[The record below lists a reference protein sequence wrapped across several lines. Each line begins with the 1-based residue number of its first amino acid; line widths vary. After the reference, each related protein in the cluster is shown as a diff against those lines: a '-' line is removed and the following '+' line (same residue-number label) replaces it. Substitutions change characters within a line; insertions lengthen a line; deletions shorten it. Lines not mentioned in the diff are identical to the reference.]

1 MGISAGQA
9 LPAFAGV
16 RVSVGQIDIT
26 RTLAK
31 VEDLLGKDRS
41 LSPAARAM
49 FELLVTI
56 IHLLVAKLG
65 LNSSNSSIPPSQ
77 DPKRKRGAKLK
88 GNGRK
93 PGGQKGHPGTT
104 LEPVEDPDQTEP
116 IAVNRRT
123 IPPGHYKDAG
133 YEARQVIDIVMTR
146 WVIEYR
152 AEILEDAHGCRF
164 VAPFPA
170 GVTRPVQY
178 GQGVKVQAVY
188 TSQQQLIPYDRIR
201 DYFWDQCG
209 IPISPGSIFR
219 FNQEAYT
226 LLEPFESFLVAKLV
240 QQLLLHA
247 DETGIH
253 INKTLYWL
261 HCLCNENWTLFFPH
275 AKRGG
280 DAIKAM
286 GVLEHFHGRLG
297 HDHWK
302 TYFQFDCIHFLCNA
316 HHLRELEGAWEQDG
330 QRWALKMQL
339 LLLEIHN
346 ASSQAGGCLDQAATK
361 SFRRRYRNILTRG
374 NTECP
379 AAVSHNPKRGRAP
392 QSKSR
397 NLLDRLRDFETET
410 LRFMTDPLVPFT
422 NNQCEN
428 DLRMTKVQQKIS
440 GCFRSLEGAQIFCRV
455 RSYLSTC
462 RKHNIQATEALQAL
476 FEGRLSEIISRLE

>member
-1 MGISAGQA
+1 M
-9 LPAFAGV
+9 
-16 RVSVGQIDIT
+16 SVGKIDVT
-26 RTLAK
+26 KTLAS
-31 VEDLLGKDRS
+31 VEALLAKDRS
-41 LSPAARAM
+41 ISPAVRGM
-49 FELLVTI
+49 TELLVTI
-56 IHLLVAKLG
+56 IQLLVAKLG

-77 DPKRKRGAKLK
+77 DPRRQRGGKPKTKRNK
-88 GNGRK
+88 RK

-104 LEPVEDPDQTEP
+104 LEPVDDPDQIQP
-116 IAVNRRT
+116 IAVDRRT
-123 IPPGHYKDAG
+123 IPPGQYKNAG
-133 YEARQVIDIVMTR
+133 YEARQVIDIVITR
-146 WVIEYR
+146 YVIEYR
-152 AEILEDAHGCRF
+152 AEILEDAHRRQF
-164 VAPFPA
+164 AAQFPA

-209 IPISPGSIFR
+209 IPISAGSIFR

-226 LLEPFESFLVAKLV
+226 LLEPFESFLVGKLV
-240 QQLLLHA
+240 QQPLLHA

-261 HCLCNENWTLFFPH
+261 HCLCNDKWTLFFPH

-280 DAIKAM
+280 EAIKAM
-286 GVLEHFHGRLG
+286 GVLELFHGRLG

-316 HHLRELEGAWEQDG
+316 HHLRELERAWVQDG
-330 QRWALKMQL
+330 QWWAMKMQL
-339 LLLEIHN
+339 LLLEIRD
-346 ASSQAGGCLDQAATK
+346 ATTKVGGCLDEAAAK
-361 SFRRRYRNILTRG
+361 SFRSRYRNILTRAHS
-374 NTECP
+374 ECP
-379 AAVSHNPKRGRAP
+379 PTVSNNNARAA

-440 GCFRSLEGAQIFCRV
+440 GCFRSFQGAQIFCRV

-462 RKHNIQATEALQAL
+462 RKHDIQPTEALQAL
-476 FEGRLSEIISRLE
+476 FEGRLSEIITRLE

>member
-1 MGISAGQA
+1 VQ
-9 LPAFAGV
+9 
-16 RVSVGQIDIT
+16 VSVGKINIT
-26 RTLAK
+26 QTLAN
-31 VEDLLGKDRS
+31 VENLLAKDRS
-41 LSPAARAM
+41 LSPAVRGM
-49 FELLVTI
+49 IELLVTI

-77 DPKRKRGAKLK
+77 DARRKRGAKPK
-88 GNGRK
+88 GNGRKRK

-104 LEPVEDPDQTEP
+104 LEPVDDPDHIEN
-116 IAVNRRT
+116 IGVDRRT
-123 IPPGHYKDAG
+123 LPPGSYKSAG
-133 YEARQVIDIVMTR
+133 YEARQVFDIVIHR
-146 WVIEYR
+146 YVVEYR
-152 AEILEDAHGCRF
+152 AEILEDAHGRQF
-164 VAPFPA
+164 VAQFPA
-170 GVTRPVQY
+170 AVSRPVQY
-178 GQGVKVQAVY
+178 GKGVKVQAVY

-209 IPISPGSIFR
+209 IPISTGSIFR
-219 FNQEAYT
+219 FNQEAYM
-226 LLEPFESFLVAKLV
+226 LLEPFESFLVGQLL
-240 QQLLLHA
+240 QQALLHA

-261 HCLCNENWTLFFPH
+261 HCLCNDQWTLFFPH

-302 TYFQFDCIHFLCNA
+302 SYFQFLCIHFLCNA
-316 HHLRELEGAWEQDG
+316 HHLRELQRAWEQDG
-330 QRWALKMQL
+330 QRWARNMRLV
-339 LLLEIHN
+339 LLEIHD
-346 ASSQAGGCLDQAATK
+346 ATTKAGGCLDETTAK
-361 SFRRRYRNILTRG
+361 RFRSRYRNILTRADH
-374 NTECP
+374 ECP
-379 AAVSHNPKRGRAP
+379 PATSRNTASQRGRIA

-397 NLLDRLRDFETET
+397 NLLDRLREFETET

-440 GCFRSLEGAQIFCRV
+440 GCFRSFEGAQIFCRV

-462 RKHNIQATEALQAL
+462 RKHDIQATEALQAL

>member
-1 MGISAGQA
+1 
-9 LPAFAGV
+9 
-16 RVSVGQIDIT
+16 VSVGKIDVT
-26 RTLAK
+26 KTLAS
-31 VEDLLGKDRS
+31 VEALLAKNRS
-41 LSPAARAM
+41 VSPAVRGM
-49 FELLVTI
+49 IELLVTI

-77 DPKRKRGAKLK
+77 DPRRPRGAKPKAK
-88 GNGRK
+88 GRKRK

-104 LEPVEDPDQTEP
+104 LEPVDNPDQIED
-116 IAVNRRT
+116 IAVDRRT
-123 IPPGHYKDAG
+123 IPPGQYRNAG
-133 YEARQVIDIVMTR
+133 YEARQVIDIRITQF
-146 WVIEYR
+146 VIEYR
-152 AEILEDAHGCRF
+152 AEILEDAHSRQF
-164 VAPFPA
+164 VAQFPA
-170 GVTRPVQY
+170 GVSRPAQY
-178 GQGVKVQAVY
+178 GKGVKVQAVY

-226 LLEPFESFLVAKLV
+226 LLEPFQSFLVAKLV
-240 QQLLLHA
+240 QQALLHA

-286 GVLEHFHGRLG
+286 GVLEHFRGRLG

-302 TYFQFDCIHFLCNA
+302 TYFQFLCVHFLCNA
-316 HHLRELEGAWEQDG
+316 HHLRELERAFEQDG
-330 QRWALKMQL
+330 QRWALNMRL
-339 LLLEIHN
+339 LLLEIHD
-346 ASSQAGGCLDQAATK
+346 ATTQAGGCLDEAAAK
-361 SFRRRYRNILTRG
+361 RFLSRYRNILTRG
-374 NTECP
+374 DRECP
-379 AAVSHNPKRGRAP
+379 PATSRNTAAKRGRLA
-392 QSKSR
+392 QTKSR
-397 NLLDRLRDFETET
+397 NLLDRLREFETET

-440 GCFRSLEGAQIFCRV
+440 GCFRSFEGAQIFCRV

-462 RKHNIQATEALQAL
+462 RKHGIQATEALQAL
-476 FEGRLSEIISRLE
+476 FEGRLPEIISRLE

>member
-1 MGISAGQA
+1 V
-9 LPAFAGV
+9 P
-16 RVSVGQIDIT
+16 VSVGKINVT
-26 RTLAK
+26 ETLAK
-31 VEDLLGKDRS
+31 VENLLGKDRS

-56 IHLLVAKLG
+56 IQLLVAKLG

-77 DPKRKRGAKLK
+77 DPQRQRGAKSK
-88 GNGRK
+88 GNGRKRK

-104 LEPVEDPDQTEP
+104 LQPVDNPDQIEN
-116 IAVNRRT
+116 IAVDRRT
-123 IPPGHYKDAG
+123 IPPGQYKNAG
-133 YEARQVIDIVMTR
+133 YEVRQVIDIIITKF
-146 WVIEYR
+146 VIEYR
-152 AEILEDAHGCRF
+152 AEILQDADGDQF
-164 VAPFPA
+164 VAQFPA

-188 TSQQQLIPYDRIR
+188 TSQQQLIPYDRTR

-219 FNQEAYT
+219 FNEEAYI
-226 LLEPFESFLVAKLV
+226 LLEPFESFLIGQLV

-261 HCLCNENWTLFFPH
+261 HCLCNEKWTLFFPH

-286 GVLEHFHGRLG
+286 GVLEQFRGRLG

-316 HHLRELEGAWEQDG
+316 HHLRELDRAWIQDG
-330 QRWALKMQL
+330 QSWALKMQL
-339 LLLEIHN
+339 LLLEIHD
-346 ASSQAGGCLDQAATK
+346 ATTKAGGCLNESAAK
-361 SFRRRYRNILTRG
+361 SFRSRYRNILTRG
-374 NTECP
+374 NRECP
-379 AAVSHNPKRGRAP
+379 PTVPYNTSAQRVA
-392 QSKSR
+392 QSKAR

-440 GCFRSLEGAQIFCRV
+440 GCFRSFEGAQIFCRV
-455 RSYLSTC
+455 RSYISTC
-462 RKHNIQATEALQAL
+462 RKHAIQPTEALQLL
-476 FEGRLSEIISRLE
+476 FEGCLSEVIARLE

>member
-1 MGISAGQA
+1 V
-9 LPAFAGV
+9 P
-16 RVSVGQIDIT
+16 VSVGKINVT
-26 RTLAK
+26 ETLAS
-31 VEDLLGKDRS
+31 VEQRLGNDPS
-41 LSPAARAM
+41 ISPAVRTM
-49 FELLVTI
+49 IKLLVTI
-56 IHLLVAKLG
+56 IQLLAAKLG
-65 LNSSNSSIPPSQ
+65 LNSSNSSTPPSQ
-77 DPKRKRGAKLK
+77 DPHRERGAKSK
-88 GNGRK
+88 GKGRKRK

-104 LEPVEDPDQTEP
+104 LEPVDNPDHIEN
-116 IAVNRRT
+116 IAVDRRT
-123 IPPGHYKDAG
+123 IPSGRYQNAG
-133 YEARQVIDIVMTR
+133 YEARQVIDIVITR
-146 WVIEYR
+146 YVIEYR
-152 AEILEDAHGCRF
+152 AEILNDAHGRQF

-170 GVTRPVQY
+170 AVTRHVQY

-209 IPISPGSIFR
+209 IPISCGSIFR
-219 FNQEAYT
+219 FNQEAYI
-226 LLEPFESFLVAKLV
+226 LLEPFESFLVGKLL

-286 GVLEHFHGRLG
+286 GVLEHFQGRLG

-302 TYFQFDCIHFLCNA
+302 TYFQFRCIHFLCNA
-316 HHLRELEGAWEQDG
+316 HHLRELERAWEQDR
-330 QRWALKMQL
+330 QRWALNMRL
-339 LLLEIHN
+339 LLLEIHD
-346 ASSQAGGCLDQAATK
+346 ATTQTRGCLDEPAAK
-361 SFRRRYRNILTRG
+361 HFRRRYRNILTRG
-374 NTECP
+374 DRECP
-379 AAVSHNPKRGRAP
+379 STPSNNAVPKRGRAA

-440 GCFRSLEGAQIFCRV
+440 GCFRSFEGAQIFCRV

-462 RKHNIQATEALQAL
+462 RKHGIQATEALQFL
-476 FEGRLSEIISRLE
+476 FEGRLSEIITRLE

>member
-1 MGISAGQA
+1 MSIGK
-9 LPAFAGV
+9 
-16 RVSVGQIDIT
+16 IDVT
-26 RTLAK
+26 QTLAN
-31 VEDLLGKDRS
+31 VEELLRKDQS
-41 LSPAARAM
+41 ASPSVRAM
-49 FELLVTI
+49 MELLVTI
-56 IHLLVAKLG
+56 ITLLVAKLG
-65 LNSSNSSIPPSQ
+65 LDSSTSSIPPSQ
-77 DPKRKRGAKLK
+77 DPHRKRGSKLK
-88 GNGRK
+88 AKGTKRK
-93 PGGQKGHPGTT
+93 PGGQNGHPGTT
-104 LEPVEDPDQTEP
+104 LEPVDDPDQIEN
-116 IAVNRRT
+116 IAVDRRT
-123 IPPGHYKDAG
+123 IPPGSYKSAG
-133 YEARQVIDIVMTR
+133 YEARQVIDIIITKF
-146 WVIEYR
+146 VIEYR
-152 AEILEDAHGCRF
+152 AEILEDAHSRQF
-164 VAPFPA
+164 VALFPA

-219 FNQEAYT
+219 FNQEAYI
-226 LLEPFESFLVAKLV
+226 LLEPFESFLVGKLV

-286 GVLEHFHGRLG
+286 GVLEHFHLRLG

-316 HHLRELEGAWEQDG
+316 HHLRELERAWIQDG

-339 LLLEIHN
+339 LLLEIHD
-346 ASSQAGGCLDQAATK
+346 ATTKAGGCLDEASAK
-361 SFRRRYRNILTRG
+361 HFRSRYRNILTRG
-374 NTECP
+374 NRECP
-379 AAVSHNPKRGRAP
+379 PTVPHNASAKRVA

-440 GCFRSLEGAQIFCRV
+440 GCFRSFEGAQIFCRV

-462 RKHNIQATEALQAL
+462 RKHDIQATEALQAL

>member
-1 MGISAGQA
+1 
-9 LPAFAGV
+9 
-16 RVSVGQIDIT
+16 VSVGKINVTQ
-26 RTLAK
+26 TLAR
-31 VEDLLGKDRS
+31 VEKLLGKDRS

-77 DPKRKRGAKLK
+77 DSRRKRGAKPE
-88 GNGRK
+88 GNGRKRK
-93 PGGQKGHPGTT
+93 PGGQNGHPGTT
-104 LEPVEDPDQTEP
+104 LQPVDDPDQIED
-116 IAVNRRT
+116 IAVDRKT
-123 IPPGHYKDAG
+123 IPPGPYKSDG
-133 YEARQVIDIVMTR
+133 FEARQVIDIVITR
-146 WVIEYR
+146 YVTEFR
-152 AEILEDAHGCRF
+152 AEILEDRHGRQF

-178 GQGVKVQAVY
+178 GKGVKVQAVY

-219 FNQEAYT
+219 FNQQAYI
-226 LLEPFESFLVAKLV
+226 LLEPFESFLIRKLV

-316 HHLRELEGAWEQDG
+316 HHLRELERAWEQDR
-330 QRWALKMQL
+330 QRWALKMKL
-339 LLLEIHN
+339 LLLEIHDAVPQ
-346 ASSQAGGCLDQAATK
+346 ASGRLNPATAK
-361 SFRRRYRNILTRG
+361 KFLSRYRNILTRG

-379 AAVSHNPKRGRAP
+379 PTVSNNPTTKRTA
-392 QSKSR
+392 QTKSR

-440 GCFRSLEGAQIFCRV
+440 GCFRSFEGAQIFCRV

-462 RKHNIQATEALQAL
+462 RKHDIQATEALQAL
-476 FEGRLSEIISRLE
+476 FEGRLAEIITRLE